1 MEDVMT
7 KIDRRQFIKT
17 GSLTVAVTST
27 CLCGF
32 SGCATIT
39 KVGDTPAI
47 NPKAFSKKG
56 HDLIIDLSKE
66 PVLKKTGGAVKIKDE
81 AASLGIIIA
90 RTGDNSFAVASLFCT
105 HRGVEV
111 EYDQKKQEFECASL
125 GSSRYSLEGANKGGP
140 ADTPLKKYEAALQ
153 DNILTIKM

>member
-1 MEDVMT
+1 M
-7 KIDRRQFIKT
+7 
-17 GSLTVAVTST
+17 TVAVTSS

-47 NPKAFSKKG
+47 NPKAYSRKG
-56 HDLIIDLSKE
+56 NDLVIDLSME
-66 PVLKKTGGAVKIKDE
+66 PVLDKIGGAVKIKDE

-90 RTGDNSFAVASLFCT
+90 RSGENSFVVASLFCT

-111 EYDQKKQEFECASL
+111 EYDQKKQQFECASL
-125 GSSRYSLEGANKGGP
+125 GSSKYSLEGVNKGGP
-140 ADTPLKKYEAALQ
+140 ADKPLKKYEASVQ
-153 DNILTIKM
+153 ENKLTIKI